1 MPAFGRTKVLTAAA
15 LISSDHLG
23 RAIAPSF
30 SFITMTL
37 LNDKQIA
44 KLAENDIFLP
54 FVGEKRRTLD
64 NGTKAISYG
73 LSQAGYDIRLSS
85 VEFLVFTMD
94 QWDGGTYEQDV
105 KNMDV
110 EPTPTELIETADGSC
125 YFVLPPHCHG
135 LGTSL
140 ELISM
145 PNDVF
150 ALCQGKSTYGRCG
163 LIANILP
170 IEPGWAGYL
179 TMCLVNPTGF
189 PIKLYA
195 NEGIAQLVLFGI
207 EAVGEAYT
215 GAYQNQ
221 GARVQLATV

>member
-1 MPAFGRTKVLTAAA
+1 
-15 LISSDHLG
+15 
-23 RAIAPSF
+23 
-30 SFITMTL
+30 MTL

-54 FVGEKRRTLD
+54 FVGEKRRELD

-85 VEFLVFTMD
+85 VEFLVFGLE
-94 QWDGGTYEQDV
+94 QWDSAPFELDA
-105 KNMDV
+105 KNFDT
-110 EPTPTELIETADGSC
+110 EPTLAELVELEDGSC
-125 YFVLPPHCHG
+125 YFLLPPHSHG
-135 LGTSL
+135 LGISL

-150 ALCQGKSTYGRCG
+150 ALCEGKSTYGRCG

-170 IEPGWAGYL
+170 IEPGWTGYL
-179 TMCLVNPTGF
+179 TMCLINPTDF
-189 PIKLYA
+189 PIRLYA

-207 EAVGEAYT
+207 EEVGESYS

-221 GARVQLATV
+221 GARVQLAAV

>member
-1 MPAFGRTKVLTAAA
+1 
-15 LISSDHLG
+15 
-23 RAIAPSF
+23 
-30 SFITMTL
+30 MTL

-44 KLAENDIFLP
+44 KLAENDVFLP
-54 FVGEKRRTLD
+54 FVGEKRRELD
-64 NGTKAISYG
+64 NGTKAISFG

-85 VEFLVFTMD
+85 VEFLVFD
-94 QWDGGTYEQDV
+94 LEQWDSAPFELDAKHFDT
-105 KNMDV
+105 
-110 EPTPTELIETADGSC
+110 EPTQAGLVELEDGSC
-125 YFVLPPHCHG
+125 YFLLPPHSHG

-150 ALCQGKSTYGRCG
+150 ALCEGKSTYGRCG

-179 TMCLVNPTGF
+179 TMCLINPTDF
-189 PIKLYA
+189 PIRLYA

-207 EAVGEAYT
+207 EEVGEAYS

-221 GARVQLATV
+221 GARVQLAAV

>member
-1 MPAFGRTKVLTAAA
+1 
-15 LISSDHLG
+15 
-23 RAIAPSF
+23 
-30 SFITMTL
+30 MTL

-54 FVGEKRRTLD
+54 FIGEKRRELD
-64 NGTKAISYG
+64 NGTKAISFG

-85 VEFLVFTMD
+85 VEFLIFNADSAGDEIWASDPKDFD
-94 QWDGGTYEQDV
+94 QD
-105 KNMDV
+105 
-110 EPTPTELIETADGSC
+110 PTPAKLLEQLDGSC
-125 YFVLPPHCHG
+125 YFLLPPHSHG

-145 PNDVF
+145 PSDVF
-150 ALCQGKSTYGRCG
+150 ALCEGKSTYGRCG

-179 TMCLVNPTGF
+179 TMCFVNPTDF
-189 PIKLYA
+189 PIRLYA

-207 EAVGEAYT
+207 EEVGEAYT

-221 GARVQLATV
+221 GARVQLAAV

>member
-1 MPAFGRTKVLTAAA
+1 
-15 LISSDHLG
+15 
-23 RAIAPSF
+23 
-30 SFITMTL
+30 MTL

-54 FVGEKRRTLD
+54 FVGEKRRELD

-85 VEFLVFTMD
+85 AEFLIFNADSVGDVTWASDPKDFD
-94 QWDGGTYEQDV
+94 QDPISAKLFEQ
-105 KNMDV
+105 
-110 EPTPTELIETADGSC
+110 EDGSC
-125 YFVLPPHCHG
+125 YFLLPPHSHG
-135 LGTSL
+135 LGISL

-150 ALCQGKSTYGRCG
+150 ALCEGKSTYGRCG

-179 TMCLVNPTGF
+179 TMCFVNPTVF
-189 PIKLYA
+189 PVRLYA

-207 EAVGEAYT
+207 DEVGEAYS

-221 GARVQLATV
+221 GARVQLAAV

>member
-1 MPAFGRTKVLTAAA
+1 
-15 LISSDHLG
+15 
-23 RAIAPSF
+23 
-30 SFITMTL
+30 MTL

-54 FVGEKRRTLD
+54 FVGEKRRELD

-85 VEFLVFTMD
+85 AEFLIFNAESVGGVIWASDPKDFD
-94 QWDGGTYEQDV
+94 QDPTCAKLFEQ
-105 KNMDV
+105 
-110 EPTPTELIETADGSC
+110 LDGSC
-125 YFVLPPHCHG
+125 YFTLPPRSHG
-135 LGTSL
+135 LGISL

-145 PNDVF
+145 PNNVF
-150 ALCQGKSTYGRCG
+150 ALCEGKSTYGRCG

-170 IEPGWAGYL
+170 IEPGWTGYL
-179 TMCLVNPTGF
+179 TMCLINPTDF
-189 PIKLYA
+189 PIHLYA

-207 EAVGEAYT
+207 EEVGEAYT

-221 GARVQLATV
+221 SARVQLAAV

>member
-1 MPAFGRTKVLTAAA
+1 
-15 LISSDHLG
+15 LG
-23 RAIAPSF
+23 RAIAPFF

-54 FVGEKRRTLD
+54 FVGEKRRELD

-85 VEFLVFTMD
+85 AEFLIFNADSVGDVTWASDPKDFD
-94 QWDGGTYEQDV
+94 QDPISAKLFEQ
-105 KNMDV
+105 
-110 EPTPTELIETADGSC
+110 EDGSC
-125 YFVLPPHCHG
+125 YFLLPPHSHG

-145 PNDVF
+145 PNDVL
-150 ALCQGKSTYGRCG
+150 AICQGKSTYARLG
-163 LIANILP
+163 LVTNTTPA
-170 IEPGWAGYL
+170 EPGWSGYF
-179 TMCLVNPTGF
+179 TMCFINPTGF
-189 PIKLYA
+189 PIRLYA
-195 NEGIAQLVLFGI
+195 GEGIAQFLLIQLSSNV
-207 EAVGEAYT
+207 EQAYT

-221 GARVQLATV
+221 KAKATLSKVG

>member
-1 MPAFGRTKVLTAAA
+1 
-15 LISSDHLG
+15 
-23 RAIAPSF
+23 
-30 SFITMTL
+30 MTL

-44 KLAENDIFLP
+44 RLAEKDIFLP
-54 FVGEKRRTLD
+54 YVGEKRRTLD
-64 NGTKAISYG
+64 NGTKAISFG

-85 VEFLVFTMD
+85 VEFLIFD
-94 QWDGGTYEQDV
+94 LEQWDRAPFELDAKHFDT
-105 KNMDV
+105 
-110 EPTPTELIETADGSC
+110 EPTQAELVELEDGSC
-125 YFVLPPHCHG
+125 YFLLPPHSHG

-150 ALCQGKSTYGRCG
+150 ALCEGKSTYGRCG

-170 IEPGWAGYL
+170 IEPGWSGYL
-179 TMCLVNPTGF
+179 TMCFVNPTDF
-189 PIKLYA
+189 PIRLYA

-207 EAVGEAYT
+207 EEVGEAYS

-221 GARVQLATV
+221 GARVQLAAV

>member
-1 MPAFGRTKVLTAAA
+1 MPQFGRTKVLKAAA

-54 FVGEKRRTLD
+54 FVGEKRRELD
-64 NGTKAISYG
+64 NGTKAISFG

-85 VEFLVFTMD
+85 VEFLVFD
-94 QWDGGTYEQDV
+94 QLPFETDEKVIDAKNFNLKPEVAELHEQ
-105 KNMDV
+105 
-110 EPTPTELIETADGSC
+110 EDGSA
-125 YFVLPPHCHG
+125 YFMLPPLSYG
-135 LGTSL
+135 VGTSL

-145 PNDVF
+145 PNNVF
-150 ALCQGKSTYGRCG
+150 ALCEGKSTYGRCG

-179 TMCLVNPTGF
+179 TMCLVNPTSF
-189 PIKLYA
+189 PIRLYA

-207 EAVGEAYT
+207 EEVGEAYS

-221 GARVQLATV
+221 GARVQLAAV

>member
-1 MPAFGRTKVLTAAA
+1 
-15 LISSDHLG
+15 
-23 RAIAPSF
+23 
-30 SFITMTL
+30 MTL

-54 FVGEKRRTLD
+54 FVGEKRRELD
-64 NGTKAISYG
+64 NGTKAISFG

-85 VEFLVFTMD
+85 VEFLVFGLE
-94 QWDGGTYEQDV
+94 QWDSAPFELDAKHFDT
-105 KNMDV
+105 
-110 EPTPTELIETADGSC
+110 EPTRAELVELEDGSC
-125 YFVLPPHCHG
+125 YFLLPPHSHG

-150 ALCQGKSTYGRCG
+150 ALCEGKSTYGRCG

-170 IEPGWAGYL
+170 IEPGWTGYL
-179 TMCLVNPTGF
+179 TMCLINPTDF
-189 PIKLYA
+189 PIRLYA
-195 NEGIAQLVLFGI
+195 NEGISQLVLFGI
-207 EAVGEAYT
+207 EEVGEAYS

-221 GARVQLATV
+221 GARVQLAAV

>member
-1 MPAFGRTKVLTAAA
+1 
-15 LISSDHLG
+15 
-23 RAIAPSF
+23 
-30 SFITMTL
+30 MTL

-54 FVGEKRRTLD
+54 FVGEKRRELD
-64 NGTKAISYG
+64 NGTKAISFG

-85 VEFLVFTMD
+85 VEFLVFTTSNWNSLPD
-94 QWDGGTYEQDV
+94 ELDAKQFDTKPAKAEL
-105 KNMDV
+105 V
-110 EPTPTELIETADGSC
+110 ELEDGSC
-125 YFVLPPHCHG
+125 YFLLPPHSHG

-150 ALCQGKSTYGRCG
+150 ALCEGKSTYGRCG

-179 TMCLVNPTGF
+179 TMCFVNPTDF
-189 PIKLYA
+189 PIRLYA

-207 EAVGEAYT
+207 EEVGQAYS

-221 GARVQLATV
+221 GARVQLAAV

>member
-1 MPAFGRTKVLTAAA
+1 
-15 LISSDHLG
+15 
-23 RAIAPSF
+23 
-30 SFITMTL
+30 MTL

-54 FVGEKRRTLD
+54 FVGEKRRELD
-64 NGTKAISYG
+64 NGTKAISFG

-85 VEFLVFTMD
+85 AEFLIFNADSAGDVIWASDPKDFD
-94 QWDGGTYEQDV
+94 QDPVLAKLFEQ
-105 KNMDV
+105 
-110 EPTPTELIETADGSC
+110 EDGSC
-125 YFVLPPHCHG
+125 YFLLPPHSHG
-135 LGTSL
+135 LGISL

-150 ALCQGKSTYGRCG
+150 ALCEGKSTYGRCG

-170 IEPGWAGYL
+170 IEPGWTGYL
-179 TMCLVNPTGF
+179 TMCFVNPTDF
-189 PIKLYA
+189 PIRLYA

-207 EAVGEAYT
+207 EEVGEAYS

-221 GARVQLATV
+221 GARVQLAAV

>member
-1 MPAFGRTKVLTAAA
+1 
-15 LISSDHLG
+15 
-23 RAIAPSF
+23 
-30 SFITMTL
+30 MTL

-54 FVGEKRRTLD
+54 FVGEKRRELD
-64 NGTKAISYG
+64 NGTKAISFG

-85 VEFLVFTMD
+85 VEFLVFD
-94 QWDGGTYEQDV
+94 LEQWDSAPFELDV
-105 KNMDV
+105 KHFDT
-110 EPTPTELIETADGSC
+110 EPTHAGLVELEDGSC
-125 YFVLPPHCHG
+125 YFLLPPHSHG
-135 LGTSL
+135 LGISL

-145 PNDVF
+145 PNNVF
-150 ALCQGKSTYGRCG
+150 ALCEGKSTYGRCG

-179 TMCLVNPTGF
+179 TMCFVNPTDF
-189 PIKLYA
+189 PIRLYA

-207 EAVGEAYT
+207 EEVGQAYS

-221 GARVQLATV
+221 GARVQLAAV

>member
-1 MPAFGRTKVLTAAA
+1 
-15 LISSDHLG
+15 
-23 RAIAPSF
+23 
-30 SFITMTL
+30 MTL

-54 FVGEKRRTLD
+54 FVGEKRRELD
-64 NGTKAISYG
+64 NGTKAISFG

-85 VEFLVFTMD
+85 VEFLVFTTSNWNSLPD
-94 QWDGGTYEQDV
+94 ELDAKQFDTKPAKAEL
-105 KNMDV
+105 V
-110 EPTPTELIETADGSC
+110 ELEDGSC
-125 YFVLPPHCHG
+125 YFLLPPHSHG

-150 ALCQGKSTYGRCG
+150 ALCEGKSTYGRCG

-179 TMCLVNPTGF
+179 TMCLVNPTSF
-189 PIKLYA
+189 PIRLYA

-207 EAVGEAYT
+207 DEVGEAYT
-215 GAYQNQ
+215 GTYQNQ
-221 GARVQLATV
+221 GARVQLAAV

>member
-1 MPAFGRTKVLTAAA
+1 
-15 LISSDHLG
+15 
-23 RAIAPSF
+23 
-30 SFITMTL
+30 MTL
-37 LNDKQIA
+37 FNDKQIA

-54 FVGEKRRTLD
+54 FVGEKRRELD

-85 VEFLVFTMD
+85 VEFLVFGLE
-94 QWDGGTYEQDV
+94 QWDSAPIELDAKHFDT
-105 KNMDV
+105 
-110 EPTPTELIETADGSC
+110 EPTQAELVELEDGSC
-125 YFVLPPHCHG
+125 YFLLPPHSHG

-150 ALCQGKSTYGRCG
+150 ALCEGKSTYGRCG

-179 TMCLVNPTGF
+179 TMCLINPTDF
-189 PIKLYA
+189 PIRLYA

-207 EAVGEAYT
+207 EEVGEAYS

-221 GARVQLATV
+221 GARVQLAAV

>member
-1 MPAFGRTKVLTAAA
+1 
-15 LISSDHLG
+15 
-23 RAIAPSF
+23 
-30 SFITMTL
+30 MTL

-54 FVGEKRRTLD
+54 FVGEKRRELD
-64 NGTKAISYG
+64 NGTKAISFG

-85 VEFLVFTMD
+85 VEFLVFGLE
-94 QWDGGTYEQDV
+94 QWDSAPFELDA
-105 KNMDV
+105 KNFDT
-110 EPTPTELIETADGSC
+110 EPTLAELVELEDGSC
-125 YFVLPPHCHG
+125 YFLLPPHSHG

-150 ALCQGKSTYGRCG
+150 ALCEGKSTYGRCG

-179 TMCLVNPTGF
+179 TMCLINPTDF
-189 PIKLYA
+189 PIRLYA

-207 EAVGEAYT
+207 EEVGEAYS

-221 GARVQLATV
+221 GARVQLAAV

>member
-1 MPAFGRTKVLTAAA
+1 
-15 LISSDHLG
+15 
-23 RAIAPSF
+23 
-30 SFITMTL
+30 MTL

-44 KLAENDIFLP
+44 RLAENDIFLP
-54 FVGEKRRTLD
+54 YVGEKCRTLD

-85 VEFLVFTMD
+85 VEFLVFKAEKENGSFLD
-94 QWDGGTYEQDV
+94 A
-105 KNMDV
+105 KNFDTKPCKSQLF
-110 EPTPTELIETADGSC
+110 EGFDGSC
-125 YFVLPPHCHG
+125 FFVLPPHSHG

-150 ALCQGKSTYGRCG
+150 ALCEGKSTYGRCG

-170 IEPGWAGYL
+170 IEPGWSGYL
-179 TMCLVNPTGF
+179 TMCFVNPTGF

-207 EAVGEAYT
+207 EEVGQSYS

-221 GARVQLATV
+221 GARVQLAAV

>member
-1 MPAFGRTKVLTAAA
+1 
-15 LISSDHLG
+15 
-23 RAIAPSF
+23 
-30 SFITMTL
+30 MTL

-54 FVGEKRRTLD
+54 FVGEKRRELD
-64 NGTKAISYG
+64 NGTKAISFG

-85 VEFLVFTMD
+85 VEFLVFGLE
-94 QWDGGTYEQDV
+94 QWDSAPFELDV
-105 KNMDV
+105 KHFDTNPTLAELV
-110 EPTPTELIETADGSC
+110 ELEDGSC
-125 YFVLPPHCHG
+125 YFLLPPHSHG
-135 LGTSL
+135 LGLSL

-150 ALCQGKSTYGRCG
+150 ALCEGKSTYGRCG

-170 IEPGWAGYL
+170 IEPGWTGYL
-179 TMCLVNPTGF
+179 TMCLINPTDF
-189 PIKLYA
+189 PIRLYA

-207 EAVGEAYT
+207 EEVGEAYS

-221 GARVQLATV
+221 GARVQLAAV

>member
-1 MPAFGRTKVLTAAA
+1 
-15 LISSDHLG
+15 
-23 RAIAPSF
+23 
-30 SFITMTL
+30 MTL
-37 LNDKQIA
+37 LNDKQIT

-54 FVGEKRRTLD
+54 FVGEKRRELD

-85 VEFLVFTMD
+85 VEFLVFNIAEWKLGPRELD
-94 QWDGGTYEQDV
+94 AKQF
-105 KNMDV
+105 NA
-110 EPTPTELIETADGSC
+110 EPNAAELIEQEDGSC
-125 YFVLPPHCHG
+125 YFILPPHSHG

-150 ALCQGKSTYGRCG
+150 ALCEGKSTYGRCG

-179 TMCLVNPTGF
+179 TMCFINPTDF
-189 PIKLYA
+189 PIRLYA

-207 EAVGEAYT
+207 EEVAEAYS
-215 GAYQNQ
+215 GLYQNQ
-221 GARVQLATV
+221 GARVQLAAV

>member
-1 MPAFGRTKVLTAAA
+1 
-15 LISSDHLG
+15 
-23 RAIAPSF
+23 
-30 SFITMTL
+30 MTL

-54 FVGEKRRTLD
+54 FVGEKRRELD

-85 VEFLVFTMD
+85 VEFLLFTPD
-94 QWDGGTYEQDV
+94 NWAYELDAKQFDADAAI
-105 KNMDV
+105 KAKLF
-110 EPTPTELIETADGSC
+110 EQKDGSC
-125 YFVLPPHCHG
+125 YFVLPPHSHG

-150 ALCQGKSTYGRCG
+150 ALCEGKSTYGRCG

-170 IEPGWAGYL
+170 IEPGWTGYL
-179 TMCLVNPTGF
+179 TMCLINPTDF
-189 PIKLYA
+189 PIRLYA

-207 EAVGEAYT
+207 EEVGEAYS

-221 GARVQLATV
+221 GARVQLAAV

>member
-1 MPAFGRTKVLTAAA
+1 MPQFGRTKVLKAAA

-23 RAIAPSF
+23 REIAHSF

-54 FVGEKRRTLD
+54 FIGEKRRELD
-64 NGTKAISYG
+64 NGTKAISFG

-85 VEFLVFTMD
+85 VEFLAFSPGDDNSWPLDAKHFEHV
-94 QWDGGTYEQDV
+94 
-105 KNMDV
+105 
-110 EPTPTELIETADGSC
+110 PTKLELIEQEDGSC
-125 YFVLPPHCHG
+125 YFKLPPYSHG

-150 ALCQGKSTYGRCG
+150 ALCEGKSTYGRCG

-179 TMCLVNPTGF
+179 TMCFVNPTGF

-207 EAVGEAYT
+207 EEVGEAYS

-221 GARVQLATV
+221 GARVQLAAV

>member
-1 MPAFGRTKVLTAAA
+1 
-15 LISSDHLG
+15 
-23 RAIAPSF
+23 
-30 SFITMTL
+30 MTL

-54 FVGEKRRTLD
+54 FVGEKRRELD
-64 NGTKAISYG
+64 NGTKAISFG

-85 VEFLVFTMD
+85 AEFLIFNADSAGDVIWVSDPKDFD
-94 QWDGGTYEQDV
+94 QDPISAKLFEQ
-105 KNMDV
+105 
-110 EPTPTELIETADGSC
+110 EDGSC
-125 YFVLPPHCHG
+125 YFLLPPHSHG
-135 LGTSL
+135 LGTSR

-150 ALCQGKSTYGRCG
+150 ALCEGKSTYGRCG

-179 TMCLVNPTGF
+179 TMCFINPTAF

-195 NEGIAQLVLFGI
+195 NEGIAQLALFGI
-207 EAVGEAYT
+207 EEVGEAYT

-221 GARVQLATV
+221 GARVQLAAV